1 MSAQDA
7 ITKRMDPQQY
17 PDLPS
22 LRAAWQAAHADS
34 ESFLSTLSETD
45 LAREYSSTMPNG
57 GQFSMLLWKMMLHVA
72 NHGTQHRSE
81 VAAMLT
87 AAGRSP
93 GILDLLDFLMGG
105 G

>member
-1 MSAQDA
+1 VEWD
-7 ITKRMDPQQY
+7 DV
-17 PDLPS
+17 PS
-22 LRAAWQAAHADS
+22 LRAAWQALQADS

-45 LAREYSSTMPNG
+45 LAREYSSALPNG
-57 GQFSMLLWKMMLHVA
+57 GQFGMLLWKMMLHVA

-93 GILDLLDFLMGG
+93 GNLDLLDFLMTGG
-105 G
+105 